1 MPKNT
6 RVHRCVDAL
15 KKAKKESGSAFA
27 ICQASTNQS
36 YATGKKLKEAIAA
49 KVTKSVADKAAKK
62 LGDENDDK
70 WEAEET
76 KKGYWT
82 PTADDTTGYTSKTS
96 DNADDDFKHGRWTD
110 ETRSKKYG
118 KKLMKKNKQT
128 NEGRSTGG
136 PETGKRVGDWVDKQ
150 PTITPEKK
158 AQIKR
163 IHNKVAKKKTKSTD
177 GKRPSRAKQKARSKN
192 FINKLG
198 PDARSFM
205 GVENSS
211 RAYKQIGLVIAEA
224 LGHRVDEIA
233 PLVALGAAARVGAGV
248 VARGAAAAARLAA
261 QGAKSGAKGLGKGA
275 KSGAKALGQGAK
287 KAAVGAK
294 DMAVDA
300 GKEKLISVAQDKA
313 ADAKNKVVG
322 RVKNKLSKG
331 SGLQAGPEGV
341 AIGVDAAKKRGELKA
356 QSDSDTDLEEGK
368 IMNKYVRTLSE
379 MSVGKMADMARRG
392 REQRKAKGELKSAD
406 SAIGRI
412 RRNLPTSQANTFQH
426 RVLNPDATKPRSR
439 SQGDAEMG
447 DQRKV
452 PTSGEDTGMRGHD
465 QGRGQS
471 RVAKKA
477 AKADEDKQRA
487 AGAEKA
493 AKKKAER
500 KWKVKPVAS
509 GGTDE
514 AGRPLRT
521 ESISDT
527 YSRLAHIFLE
537 AFAGP
542 TASKYG
548 DSRSSAG
555 IKDPQVK
562 ADAKK
567 AKARMDKKLGVK
579 TNPRAKDAVQAAMN
593 TRRSAARRGET
604 PAGSIDNLKR

>member
-1 MPKNT
+1 MKNINEEADLLRGQT
-6 RVHRCVDAL
+6 PEGQASLMRHNIAKRKGDLAGEYQKKKPVAPRSKL
-15 KKAKKESGSAFA
+15 KKPRKDLGVSWSA
-27 ICQASTNQS
+27 
-36 YATGKKLKEAIAA
+36 
-49 KVTKSVADKAAKK
+49 
-62 LGDENDDK
+62 
-70 WEAEET
+70 
-76 KKGYWT
+76 
-82 PTADDTTGYTSKTS
+82 P
-96 DNADDDFKHGRWTD
+96 GR
-110 ETRSKKYG
+110 
-118 KKLMKKNKQT
+118 
-128 NEGRSTGG
+128 G
-136 PETGKRVGDWVDKQ
+136 PESVT
-150 PTITPEKK
+150 E
-158 AQIKR
+158 
-163 IHNKVAKKKTKSTD
+163 
-177 GKRPSRAKQKARSKN
+177 
-192 FINKLG
+192 
-198 PDARSFM
+198 SFAHI
-205 GVENSS
+205 
-211 RAYKQIGLVIAEA
+211 AYI
-224 LGHRVDEIA
+224 
-233 PLVALGAAARVGAGV
+233 
-248 VARGAAAAARLAA
+248 LA
-261 QGAKSGAKGLGKGA
+261 
-275 KSGAKALGQGAK
+275 
-287 KAAVGAK
+287 
-294 DMAVDA
+294 
-300 GKEKLISVAQDKA
+300 
-313 ADAKNKVVG
+313 
-322 RVKNKLSKG
+322 
-331 SGLQAGPEGV
+331 
-341 AIGVDAAKKRGELKA
+341 
-356 QSDSDTDLEEGK
+356 
-368 IMNKYVRTLSE
+368 E